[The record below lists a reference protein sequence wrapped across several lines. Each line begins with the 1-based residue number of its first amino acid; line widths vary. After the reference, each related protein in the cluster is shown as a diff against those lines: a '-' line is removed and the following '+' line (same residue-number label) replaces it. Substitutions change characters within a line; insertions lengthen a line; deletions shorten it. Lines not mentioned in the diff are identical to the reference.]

1 MKEIKKYTDVIRY
14 GKSCTQGVIQEG
26 DIISITE
33 KIDGANASF
42 RLDSTNPLGVS
53 CYSRNKPL
61 DEDNTL
67 SGFYGWVKDN
77 IILIKGRLNPNYIY
91 FGEWLCLS
99 GDTIIKKTSGGK
111 KCSNYMTL
119 RDMYK
124 YSVTPID
131 EKRKCKLAD
140 GNCAEYKYQTRSQW
154 GKEGYPLIWS
164 LDIKTDILKPNRI
177 LKIISSGNKEVY
189 EVTTRKGKKIKSTL
203 QHKFWSNNGWKQL
216 KDLKVGD
223 VVGVTDLISKR
234 KPRRYGKGSRDIKNR
249 MEEYK
254 KSIGKCEK
262 CGNTTCLELH
272 HIDKNYM
279 NNDISNWQVL
289 CKDCHC
295 HTYDG
300 QIGIASEKQRYEY
313 EFDKIVSIEYVGIED
328 CYDICMEG
336 GENEARFV
344 GNGFIV
350 HNCKHK
356 VQYKAEYYKNFYL
369 FSVLDIDKEQYLS
382 DDIVK
387 AEAEKLRINT
397 VPYKYIGEFISFE
410 HLMSFVG
417 HSEMTEI
424 PNTGEGIVVKNV
436 SYFDKYNKQCFVK
449 LVSEKFA
456 EVQKQRLPKNP
467 NVTSGLIPIIKS
479 VLTKPRVEKLLF
491 KLVDEGLLKE
501 DYDITDMGTILRA
514 LGSTVY
520 EDIMKEE
527 SDLFV
532 EYDKDEIKRGI
543 GKNTPQVVKEILKDK
558 GRL

>member
-42 RLDSTNPLGVS
+42 RLDNTNPLGVS
-53 CYSRNKPL
+53 CYSRNRPL

-77 IILIKGRLNPNYIY
+77 IIPIKGRLNPNYIY
-91 FGEWLCLS
+91 FGEWL
-99 GDTIIKKTSGGK
+99 
-111 KCSNYMTL
+111 
-119 RDMYK
+119 
-124 YSVTPID
+124 V
-131 EKRKCKLAD
+131 
-140 GNCAEYKYQTRSQW
+140 
-154 GKEGYPLIWS
+154 
-164 LDIKTDILKPNRI
+164 
-177 LKIISSGNKEVY
+177 
-189 EVTTRKGKKIKSTL
+189 
-203 QHKFWSNNGWKQL
+203 
-216 KDLKVGD
+216 
-223 VVGVTDLISKR
+223 
-234 KPRRYGKGSRDIKNR
+234 
-249 MEEYK
+249 
-254 KSIGKCEK
+254 
-262 CGNTTCLELH
+262 
-272 HIDKNYM
+272 
-279 NNDISNWQVL
+279 
-289 CKDCHC
+289 
-295 HTYDG
+295 
-300 QIGIASEKQRYEY
+300 
-313 EFDKIVSIEYVGIED
+313 
-328 CYDICMEG
+328 
-336 GENEARFV
+336 
-344 GNGFIV
+344 
-350 HNCKHK
+350 KHK

-369 FSVLDIDKEQYLS
+369 FSVWDIDKEQYLS
-382 DDIVK
+382 DNIVK

-397 VPYKYIGEFISFE
+397 VPYKYIGEFISFK

-424 PNTGEGIVVKNV
+424 PNTGEGVVVKNV

-467 NVTSGLIPIIKS
+467 NVTSGLIPVIKS

-514 LGSTVY
+514 LGSKVY
-520 EDIMKEE
+520 DDIMKEE

-543 GKNTPQVVKEILKDK
+543 GKNTPQVVKEILKDQ